1 MALSEH
7 ELRQLAQL
15 EADLAQDDPE
25 LADVMSGVG
34 HRKIHRRRA
43 ALAGLGFLVG
53 VAALLGGLQIN
64 PIISIV
70 GFIIM
75 LVSAVIAVGSW
86 QFVSEEQMIPDST
99 DEPSA
104 SFMDRMNE
112 RWEKRQEGP

>member
-15 EADLAQDDPE
+15 EADLAQEDPE

-34 HRKIHRRRA
+34 RRKVHRRRA
-43 ALAGLGFLVG
+43 ALSGLGFLVG

-70 GFIIM
+70 GFVIM

-86 QFVSEEQMIPDST
+86 QFVSEDPMVSESP
-99 DEPSA
+99 EGPSA
-104 SFMDRMNE
+104 GFMDRMNE
-112 RWEKRQEGP
+112 RWEKRQESP

>member
-34 HRKIHRRRA
+34 HRKVHRRRA

-53 VAALLGGLQIN
+53 VAALLGGLQIT

-70 GFIIM
+70 GFVIM
-75 LVSAVIAVGSW
+75 LVSAVVAVGSW
-86 QFVSEEQMIPDST
+86 QFVSDDPMAAETPE
-99 DEPSA
+99 EPSV